1 MEKFDIKPSGFF
13 HVLWASDKS
22 QIATMVLWP
31 GQESSGG
38 MEQHRGDQITYCLE
52 GEGTITTE
60 KGKIILKEGQLLAL
74 EAREKHHFKN
84 TGKKDWKV
92 LLFYAPPEY

>member
-1 MEKFDIKPSGFF
+1 MDKFKIAPQSFF
-13 HVLWASDKS
+13 EVLWTSDKS
-22 QIATMVLWP
+22 QTATMVLHP
-31 GQESSGG
+31 GEESSSG

-60 KGKIILKEGQLLAL
+60 KGKIILKEGELLAL
-74 EAREKHHFKN
+74 EVREKHHFRN